1 MSATGRILRVMPL
14 YRLAR
19 PLPHLEAPAV
29 VAALDGWVDAGGAAT
44 AAAARIAQGGE
55 RLVAFDPDA
64 LFDYRAR
71 RPVLDVVDGK
81 LTGLDWPELSLW
93 HVRVER
99 RELLVLTGAE
109 PDYRWRELGR
119 DVLDLARQLGVVE
132 WVSLGAIPA
141 AVPHTRPVPVLA
153 TASRPGLLRHG
164 EVQGP
169 SGLLRVPAAAL
180 SALEFAVSGASVP
193 AVGFFAQV
201 PHYVNVPYPAAAVA
215 LLECVGRHL
224 ELTVDPGELARAA
237 ASSRERLDAAVAAD
251 AGSAAYVRRL
261 EAIVD
266 EQGTRAGEDLIA
278 EIERFLRQRAEE
290 GPPRPEEGPGGGS
303 PRPEG

>member
-1 MSATGRILRVMPL
+1 MPL

-19 PLPHLEAPAV
+19 PLPRLEAPAV
-29 VAALDGWVDAGGAAT
+29 VAALDGWVDAGGAST
-44 AAAARIAQGGE
+44 AAAARMAQGGE
-55 RLVAFDPDA
+55 RLLTFDPDA

-71 RPVLDVVDGK
+71 RPILDVVDGR

-93 HVRVER
+93 HVRAGGR
-99 RELLVLTGAE
+99 DLLVLTGAE
-109 PDYRWRELGR
+109 PDYRWRELGVE
-119 DVLDLARQLGVVE
+119 VLELSRRLGVVE

-180 SALEFAVSGASVP
+180 SALELAVSSGGVP

-201 PHYVNVPYPAAAVA
+201 PHYVNGPYPAAAVA
-215 LLECVGRHL
+215 LLEHVGRHL
-224 ELTVDPGELARAA
+224 DLTLDPGDLARAA

-251 AGSAAYVRRL
+251 PESAAYVRRL
-261 EAIVD
+261 EAMVD
-266 EQGTRAGEDLIA
+266 EQGARAGEDLIA

-290 GPPRPEEGPGGGS
+290 GPSRPEDGPPAG
-303 PRPEG
+303 PTRPEG